1 MVLVLGVRVRILGG
15 QLNFNSM
22 KEKDKTLDQPNPDG
36 GASSYELG
44 RALGMNM
51 DEALDFQN
59 DIEKIAKEN
68 E

>member
-1 MVLVLGVRVRILGG
+1 
-15 QLNFNSM
+15 M